1 MQDIHNFLVKKMNQD
16 VVLRYIYPY
25 SMSPQPPKLM
35 RDIRAFHDDMG
46 IIDTL
51 YTTQYNY
58 RILHTDLSYFVNNP
72 LIHTCISTPRD
83 FTAAYAK
90 PAYLTLFKRFRGYSE
105 ATDQQL
111 QDLRDKFFS
120 TKFDEDSVNRVVRL
134 LLAILTPEE
143 RTEFI
148 EKYILDNPIEPIMT
162 DTTLVSL
169 YEHNELQHAFWL

>member
-1 MQDIHNFLVKKMNQD
+1 MEDIHDFLITKLNQD
-16 VVLRYIYPY
+16 VVWRFIYPY
-25 SMSPQPPKLM
+25 SMSPQPSKLM
-35 RDIRAFHDDMG
+35 RDIRTLHSDMG

-58 RILHTDLSYFVNNP
+58 RILHTDLAYFVNNP
-72 LIHTCISTPRD
+72 LIHTCSSTPRD

-105 ATDQQL
+105 ATDNEL
-111 QDLRDKFFS
+111 QHLRDIFFS
-120 TKFDEDSVNRVVRL
+120 TKFDEDSVNRDVRI

-148 EKYILDNPIEPIMT
+148 EKYILNNPVEPVSTETTIVSAYDQMAM
-162 DTTLVSL
+162 DTI
-169 YEHNELQHAFWL
+169 FWQ

>member
-1 MQDIHNFLVKKMNQD
+1 MEDIHDFLVTKMNRD

-58 RILHTDLSYFVNNP
+58 RILHTDLAYFVNNP
-72 LIHTCISTPRD
+72 LINTSGATPHD
-83 FTAAYAK
+83 FTAGYAK
-90 PAYLTLFKRFRGYSE
+90 PAYLTIFKRFRGHSE

-111 QDLRDKFFS
+111 QDIRDKLFS
-120 TKFDEDSVNRVVRL
+120 TNFNEESVNRVVRI

-148 EKYILDNPIEPIMT
+148 ETYVLHNPLEPIST
-162 DTTLVSL
+162 GTTLVSH
-169 YEHNELQHAFWL
+169 YDHTEMQHTFWL